1 MRRSILTALA
11 ALMLLTLTACGGQSE
26 TPPPPA
32 DEKAET
38 PAPQEPQTP
47 PEPTPEELAAREIE
61 DLLGSLTL
69 EELLRQIALGSQ
81 QAFEELY
88 RATDSAIYGYALS
101 LMRNHHEA
109 QDIMMD
115 TYLKIRCAAHLYMP
129 MGKPMA
135 WILTIT
141 KNIARTKLRSA
152 GRQIPLDDLEET
164 TPSFDRDSEEA
175 VALEQAMKVLGDQE
189 RQILILHAVTGLK
202 HREIAEML
210 GMPLATVLSK
220 YARSLKKLK
229 KALEEDNFPN
239 KEVQ

>member
-1 MRRSILTALA
+1 M
-11 ALMLLTLTACGGQSE
+11 LMTMMLVENHFKPLR
-26 TPPPPA
+26 PVMDPH
-32 DEKAET
+32 D
-38 PAPQEPQTP
+38 
-47 PEPTPEELAAREIE
+47 
-61 DLLGSLTL
+61 L

-220 YARSLKKLK
+220 YTRSLKKLK
-229 KALEEDNFPN
+229 KALEEDSFPQ

>member
-1 MRRSILTALA
+1 M
-11 ALMLLTLTACGGQSE
+11 LMTMMLVENHFKPLR
-26 TPPPPA
+26 PVMDPH
-32 DEKAET
+32 D
-38 PAPQEPQTP
+38 
-47 PEPTPEELAAREIE
+47 
-61 DLLGSLTL
+61 L

-109 QDIMMD
+109 QDVMMD

-152 GRQIPLDDLEET
+152 ARQIPLDDLEET

>member
-1 MRRSILTALA
+1 M
-11 ALMLLTLTACGGQSE
+11 LMTMMLVENHFKPLR
-26 TPPPPA
+26 PVMDPH
-32 DEKAET
+32 D
-38 PAPQEPQTP
+38 
-47 PEPTPEELAAREIE
+47 
-61 DLLGSLTL
+61 L

-109 QDIMMD
+109 QDVMMD

-220 YARSLKKLK
+220 YARSLKKPK

>member
-1 MRRSILTALA
+1 M
-11 ALMLLTLTACGGQSE
+11 LMTMMLVENHFKPLR
-26 TPPPPA
+26 PVMDPH
-32 DEKAET
+32 D
-38 PAPQEPQTP
+38 
-47 PEPTPEELAAREIE
+47 
-61 DLLGSLTL
+61 L

-152 GRQIPLDDLEET
+152 ARQIPLDDLEET

>member
-1 MRRSILTALA
+1 M
-11 ALMLLTLTACGGQSE
+11 LMTMMLV
-26 TPPPPA
+26 
-32 DEKAET
+32 
-38 PAPQEPQTP
+38 
-47 PEPTPEELAAREIE
+47 E
-61 DLLGSLTL
+61 DHFKPLRPVMDPHDL

-109 QDIMMD
+109 QDVMMD
-115 TYLKIRCAAHLYMP
+115 TYLKIRCAAHLSMP

-229 KALEEDNFPN
+229 KALEEDSFPQ

>member
-1 MRRSILTALA
+1 M
-11 ALMLLTLTACGGQSE
+11 MLVENHFKPLR
-26 TPPPPA
+26 PVMDPH
-32 DEKAET
+32 D
-38 PAPQEPQTP
+38 
-47 PEPTPEELAAREIE
+47 
-61 DLLGSLTL
+61 L

-109 QDIMMD
+109 QDVMMD

-220 YARSLKKLK
+220 YDRSLKKLK
-229 KALEEDNFPN
+229 KALEEDSFPQ

>member
-1 MRRSILTALA
+1 M
-11 ALMLLTLTACGGQSE
+11 LMTMM
-26 TPPPPA
+26 
-32 DEKAET
+32 
-38 PAPQEPQTP
+38 
-47 PEPTPEELAAREIE
+47 
-61 DLLGSLTL
+61 LGENHFKPLRPVMDPHDL

-88 RATDSAIYGYALS
+88 RATDSAIYGYALP

-109 QDIMMD
+109 QDVMMD

-229 KALEEDNFPN
+229 KALEEDSFPQ

>member
-1 MRRSILTALA
+1 M
-11 ALMLLTLTACGGQSE
+11 LMTMMLVENHFKPLR
-26 TPPPPA
+26 PVMDPH
-32 DEKAET
+32 D
-38 PAPQEPQTP
+38 
-47 PEPTPEELAAREIE
+47 
-61 DLLGSLTL
+61 L

-175 VALEQAMKVLGDQE
+175 VALS
-189 RQILILHAVTGLK
+189 R
-202 HREIAEML
+202 
-210 GMPLATVLSK
+210 P
-220 YARSLKKLK
+220 
-229 KALEEDNFPN
+229 
-239 KEVQ
+239 

>member
-1 MRRSILTALA
+1 M
-11 ALMLLTLTACGGQSE
+11 LMTMMLVENHFKPLR
-26 TPPPPA
+26 PVMDPH
-32 DEKAET
+32 D
-38 PAPQEPQTP
+38 
-47 PEPTPEELAAREIE
+47 
-61 DLLGSLTL
+61 L

-81 QAFEELY
+81 QAIEELY

-109 QDIMMD
+109 QDVMMD

-152 GRQIPLDDLEET
+152 ARQIPLDDLEET

>member
-1 MRRSILTALA
+1 M
-11 ALMLLTLTACGGQSE
+11 LMTMMLVENHFKPLR
-26 TPPPPA
+26 PVMKPH
-32 DEKAET
+32 D
-38 PAPQEPQTP
+38 
-47 PEPTPEELAAREIE
+47 
-61 DLLGSLTL
+61 L

-229 KALEEDNFPN
+229 KAREEDSFPQ

>member
-1 MRRSILTALA
+1 M
-11 ALMLLTLTACGGQSE
+11 LMTMMLVENHFKPLR
-26 TPPPPA
+26 PVMDPH
-32 DEKAET
+32 D
-38 PAPQEPQTP
+38 
-47 PEPTPEELAAREIE
+47 
-61 DLLGSLTL
+61 L

-109 QDIMMD
+109 QDVMMD

-202 HREIAEML
+202 HREIAAML

>member
-1 MRRSILTALA
+1 M
-11 ALMLLTLTACGGQSE
+11 LMTMMLVENHFKPLL
-26 TPPPPA
+26 PVMDPH
-32 DEKAET
+32 D
-38 PAPQEPQTP
+38 
-47 PEPTPEELAAREIE
+47 
-61 DLLGSLTL
+61 L

-109 QDIMMD
+109 QDVMMD

-141 KNIARTKLRSA
+141 KNLARTKLRSA

-229 KALEEDNFPN
+229 KALEEDNFPQ

>member
-1 MRRSILTALA
+1 M
-11 ALMLLTLTACGGQSE
+11 LMTMMLVENHFKPLR
-26 TPPPPA
+26 PVMDPH
-32 DEKAET
+32 D
-38 PAPQEPQTP
+38 
-47 PEPTPEELAAREIE
+47 
-61 DLLGSLTL
+61 L

-202 HREIAEML
+202 YREIAEML

>member
-1 MRRSILTALA
+1 M
-11 ALMLLTLTACGGQSE
+11 MLVENHFKPLR
-26 TPPPPA
+26 PVMDPH
-32 DEKAET
+32 D
-38 PAPQEPQTP
+38 
-47 PEPTPEELAAREIE
+47 
-61 DLLGSLTL
+61 L

-141 KNIARTKLRSA
+141 KNIARTRLRSA

>member
-1 MRRSILTALA
+1 M
-11 ALMLLTLTACGGQSE
+11 LMTMMLVENHFKPLR
-26 TPPPPA
+26 PVM
-32 DEKAET
+32 
-38 PAPQEPQTP
+38 EPH
-47 PEPTPEELAAREIE
+47 
-61 DLLGSLTL
+61 DL

-152 GRQIPLDDLEET
+152 GRQIPLDDLGET

-229 KALEEDNFPN
+229 KALEEDSFPQ

>member
-1 MRRSILTALA
+1 
-11 ALMLLTLTACGGQSE
+11 MLVENHFKPLR
-26 TPPPPA
+26 PVMDPH
-32 DEKAET
+32 D
-38 PAPQEPQTP
+38 
-47 PEPTPEELAAREIE
+47 
-61 DLLGSLTL
+61 L

-109 QDIMMD
+109 QDVMMD

>member
-1 MRRSILTALA
+1 M
-11 ALMLLTLTACGGQSE
+11 LMTMMLVENHFKPLR
-26 TPPPPA
+26 PVMDPH
-32 DEKAET
+32 D
-38 PAPQEPQTP
+38 
-47 PEPTPEELAAREIE
+47 
-61 DLLGSLTL
+61 L

-109 QDIMMD
+109 QDVMMD

-141 KNIARTKLRSA
+141 KNLARTKLRSA

-220 YARSLKKLK
+220 YARSLKQLK

>member
-1 MRRSILTALA
+1 M
-11 ALMLLTLTACGGQSE
+11 LMTMMLVENHFKPLR
-26 TPPPPA
+26 PVM
-32 DEKAET
+32 
-38 PAPQEPQTP
+38 EPH
-47 PEPTPEELAAREIE
+47 
-61 DLLGSLTL
+61 DL

-129 MGKPMA
+129 LGKPMA

>member
-1 MRRSILTALA
+1 
-11 ALMLLTLTACGGQSE
+11 MLLGR
-26 TPPPPA
+26 
-32 DEKAET
+32 
-38 PAPQEPQTP
+38 
-47 PEPTPEELAAREIE
+47 REQKSMLMTMMLVE
-61 DLLGSLTL
+61 NHFKPLRPVMDPHDL

-109 QDIMMD
+109 QDVMMD

-229 KALEEDNFPN
+229 KALEEDSFPQ

>member
-1 MRRSILTALA
+1 M
-11 ALMLLTLTACGGQSE
+11 LMTMMLVENHFKPLR
-26 TPPPPA
+26 PVMDPH
-32 DEKAET
+32 D
-38 PAPQEPQTP
+38 
-47 PEPTPEELAAREIE
+47 
-61 DLLGSLTL
+61 L

-109 QDIMMD
+109 QDVMMD

-141 KNIARTKLRSA
+141 KNIARTKLRSV

-229 KALEEDNFPN
+229 KALEEDNFPQ

>member
-1 MRRSILTALA
+1 M
-11 ALMLLTLTACGGQSE
+11 LMTMMLVENHFKPLR
-26 TPPPPA
+26 PVMDPH
-32 DEKAET
+32 D
-38 PAPQEPQTP
+38 
-47 PEPTPEELAAREIE
+47 
-61 DLLGSLTL
+61 L

-109 QDIMMD
+109 QDVMM
-115 TYLKIRCAAHLYMP
+115 YMP

-152 GRQIPLDDLEET
+152 GRQIPLDDLEEA

-229 KALEEDNFPN
+229 KALEEDSFPQ

>member
-1 MRRSILTALA
+1 M
-11 ALMLLTLTACGGQSE
+11 LMTMMLVENHFKPLR
-26 TPPPPA
+26 PVMDPH
-32 DEKAET
+32 D
-38 PAPQEPQTP
+38 
-47 PEPTPEELAAREIE
+47 
-61 DLLGSLTL
+61 L

-101 LMRNHHEA
+101 LTKNHHEA
-109 QDIMMD
+109 QDVMMD

-141 KNIARTKLRSA
+141 KNLARTRLRSA

-229 KALEEDNFPN
+229 KALEEDNFPQ

>member
-1 MRRSILTALA
+1 M
-11 ALMLLTLTACGGQSE
+11 MLVENHFKPLR
-26 TPPPPA
+26 PVMDPH
-32 DEKAET
+32 D
-38 PAPQEPQTP
+38 
-47 PEPTPEELAAREIE
+47 
-61 DLLGSLTL
+61 L

-101 LMRNHHEA
+101 LTKNHHEA
-109 QDIMMD
+109 QDVMMD

>member
-1 MRRSILTALA
+1 M
-11 ALMLLTLTACGGQSE
+11 LMTMMLVENHFKPLR
-26 TPPPPA
+26 PVMDPH
-32 DEKAET
+32 D
-38 PAPQEPQTP
+38 
-47 PEPTPEELAAREIE
+47 
-61 DLLGSLTL
+61 L

-109 QDIMMD
+109 QDVMMD

-141 KNIARTKLRSA
+141 KNLARTRLRSA

-164 TPSFDRDSEEA
+164 TPSFDRESEEA

>member
-1 MRRSILTALA
+1 M
-11 ALMLLTLTACGGQSE
+11 LMTMMLVENHFKPLR
-26 TPPPPA
+26 PVMDPH
-32 DEKAET
+32 D
-38 PAPQEPQTP
+38 
-47 PEPTPEELAAREIE
+47 
-61 DLLGSLTL
+61 L

-101 LMRNHHEA
+101 LTKNHHEA

-152 GRQIPLDDLEET
+152 GRQIPLDNLEET

>member
-1 MRRSILTALA
+1 M
-11 ALMLLTLTACGGQSE
+11 LMTMMLVENHFKPLR
-26 TPPPPA
+26 PVMDPH
-32 DEKAET
+32 D
-38 PAPQEPQTP
+38 
-47 PEPTPEELAAREIE
+47 
-61 DLLGSLTL
+61 L

-109 QDIMMD
+109 QDVMMD

-164 TPSFDRDSEEA
+164 TPSFGRDSEEA

-229 KALEEDNFPN
+229 KALEEDNFPQ

>member
-1 MRRSILTALA
+1 M
-11 ALMLLTLTACGGQSE
+11 LMTMMLVENHFKPLR
-26 TPPPPA
+26 PVMDPH
-32 DEKAET
+32 D
-38 PAPQEPQTP
+38 
-47 PEPTPEELAAREIE
+47 
-61 DLLGSLTL
+61 L

-109 QDIMMD
+109 QDVMMD

-152 GRQIPLDDLEET
+152 GRQIPLDDLGET

>member
-1 MRRSILTALA
+1 M
-11 ALMLLTLTACGGQSE
+11 LMTMMLVENHFKPLR
-26 TPPPPA
+26 PVMDPH
-32 DEKAET
+32 D
-38 PAPQEPQTP
+38 
-47 PEPTPEELAAREIE
+47 
-61 DLLGSLTL
+61 L

-101 LMRNHHEA
+101 LTKNHHEA
-109 QDIMMD
+109 QDVMMD

-141 KNIARTKLRSA
+141 KNLARTRLRSA

>member
-1 MRRSILTALA
+1 M
-11 ALMLLTLTACGGQSE
+11 MLVENHFKPLR
-26 TPPPPA
+26 PVMDPH
-32 DEKAET
+32 D
-38 PAPQEPQTP
+38 
-47 PEPTPEELAAREIE
+47 
-61 DLLGSLTL
+61 L

-109 QDIMMD
+109 QDVMMD

-141 KNIARTKLRSA
+141 KNLARTRLRSA

>member
-1 MRRSILTALA
+1 M
-11 ALMLLTLTACGGQSE
+11 MLVENHFKPLR
-26 TPPPPA
+26 PVMDPH
-32 DEKAET
+32 D
-38 PAPQEPQTP
+38 
-47 PEPTPEELAAREIE
+47 
-61 DLLGSLTL
+61 L

-81 QAFEELY
+81 QAFGELY

>member
-1 MRRSILTALA
+1 MAIVKMKRLRVVAMAS
-11 ALMLLTLTACGGQSE
+11 C
-26 TPPPPA
+26 
-32 DEKAET
+32 
-38 PAPQEPQTP
+38 
-47 PEPTPEELAAREIE
+47 R
-61 DLLGSLTL
+61 

-229 KALEEDNFPN
+229 KALEEDSFPQ

>member
-1 MRRSILTALA
+1 M
-11 ALMLLTLTACGGQSE
+11 LMTMMLVENHFKPLR
-26 TPPPPA
+26 PVIDPH
-32 DEKAET
+32 D
-38 PAPQEPQTP
+38 
-47 PEPTPEELAAREIE
+47 
-61 DLLGSLTL
+61 L

-109 QDIMMD
+109 QDVMMD

-141 KNIARTKLRSA
+141 KNLARTRLRSA